1 MFNLGAGEVLV
12 VLLLALIVLGP
23 QRLPDAAKQVG
34 RFMGE
39 MRKLSTGFQNE
50 LKTAFD
56 DQTEAAAR
64 QRGAAV
70 TTPPPAPTAAANG
83 CIDDPPPNAPPA
95 RPARSQPLRST
106 TVTPAPKKPAPK
118 KTAGAAKSFG
128 ATKKAAAPAKRRT
141 R

>member
-70 TTPPPAPTAAANG
+70 TTPPPAPTAAPTAAST
-83 CIDDPPPNAPPA
+83 PPPNAPPA